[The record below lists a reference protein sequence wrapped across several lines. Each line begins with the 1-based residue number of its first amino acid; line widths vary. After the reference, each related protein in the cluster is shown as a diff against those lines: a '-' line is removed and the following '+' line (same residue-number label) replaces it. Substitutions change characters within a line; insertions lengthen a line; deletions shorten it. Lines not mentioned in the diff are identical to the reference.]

1 MYSVMIITGLPRVFR
16 KKNTKPLMSTA
27 VNEIKMGC
35 AQFYCQDTCLARSN
49 LIKTSQAYASAV
61 GS

>member
-1 MYSVMIITGLPRVFR
+1 
-16 KKNTKPLMSTA
+16 MSTA

-35 AQFYCQDTCLARSN
+35 AQFSCQDTCLVRSN

-61 GS
+61 GSEEWNIKRMS